1 MKLIIAWAFLFFVI
15 GCVSGCTQSS
25 STHTNSELVTDVSL
39 HQAFSPY
46 FDVGVAINTQQA
58 NGQDSQSVAIVNQ
71 HFNTLTAENDMKWES
86 IQPTLNSFT
95 FEAADALV
103 EYANA
108 THKNII
114 GHTLVWHQQT
124 PDWVFEDEFG
134 QPASRELLLSRMK
147 AHIFALAGRY
157 KDDIKGWDVVN
168 EAFNEDGSLRDSKWS
183 QIIGTDFIEKAF
195 EYAHQAAP
203 NAKLYY
209 NDYNLYKAPK
219 MDSVIALAKRLK
231 GKGIPIDGI
240 GEQGHYGL
248 EPPLEQLEIS
258 IKKVADAG
266 LTIMITELD
275 ISVLKFPDEENMG
288 ADISLN
294 FALKD
299 EYNPYVNGISK
310 SAYSKLANAYNDLFK
325 LFISYHQHI
334 DRVTFWGVSDNDTW
348 RNNWPMQG
356 RTDYPLL
363 FDRHYQAKAFVN
375 DLMALA
381 KQYQ

>member
-1 MKLIIAWAFLFFVI
+1 MKLILATTLLIFGL
-15 GCVSGCTQSS
+15 GCVSGCTHSNS
-25 STHTNSELVTDVSL
+25 NSTKANLASDFSL
-39 HQAFSPY
+39 QQAFSAY
-46 FDVGVAINTQQA
+46 FNVGVAINTQQA
-58 NGQDSQSVAIVNQ
+58 NGQDHQSVAIIDQ

-86 IQPTLNSFT
+86 IQPKLNHFT

-103 EYANA
+103 AYAKASN
-108 THKNII
+108 KDII

-134 QPASRELLLSRMK
+134 KPISRKALLSRMK
-147 AHIFALAGRY
+147 THIFALAGRY
-157 KDDIKGWDVVN
+157 KNDIKGWDVVN

-183 QIIGTDFIEKAF
+183 RIIGPDFIEKAF

-203 NAKLYY
+203 NAQLYY
-209 NDYNLYKAPK
+209 NDYNLYKAEK

-231 GKGIPIDGI
+231 AKGIRIDGI

-248 EPPLEQLEIS
+248 EPPLKQLENS
-258 IKKVADAG
+258 IQKVAETG
-266 LTIMITELD
+266 LSMMITELD
-275 ISVLKFPDEENMG
+275 ISVLKFPDEKNMG

-294 FALKD
+294 FALED
-299 EYNPYVNGISK
+299 EFNPYVNGISK
-310 SAYSKLANAYNDLFK
+310 SSNLKLADAYQDLFT
-325 LFISYHQHI
+325 LFLRYQEHI

-363 FDRHYQAKAFVN
+363 FNRDYQAKAFVK
-375 DLMALA
+375 DLVALA
-381 KQYQ
+381 NQYR